1 MEDYCKVLIIDD
13 EFIMRQ
19 GMKHML
25 EWEKEGFQI
34 VGEATNG
41 QEGLDLI
48 EKLEPDIVLADIV
61 MPVLDGIEF
70 SQILKQK
77 YPGIQLI
84 ILSSYDKFEYVK
96 STLLNGASDYILKP
110 TLNPEILLK
119 TLQKAAR
126 NIPGLTLRKEK
137 ELSPRVMLERF
148 LMGYRDRLDEVLF
161 VNTFPH
167 SLYRVAGIDLR
178 ALQEG
183 QKPRI
188 VKFSDMAEEYF
199 ERQTEYEMLSV
210 LIEEEIL
217 CMVFN
222 FRVRDEE
229 RVLRDMQGFADK
241 MNSIFDRVFFVI
253 GDSFSGIQGIR
264 KSYQKEIRP
273 NLGMKFYYPGTAMLL
288 SSQVKITAEETR
300 FAFEDYSSALMR
312 RQYGRALEMF
322 REYTFLLCE
331 AKADVYRLKN
341 LTKNLFYNYLIEMEK
356 CQVDIGTMKRAYFSS
371 IDKAENVEKVRSGGP
386 YHEKHGGRRAET
398 YDDNGFR
405 QCALLSDA
413 RQLTSTYNTMI
424 RDINQYIEQIVSIE
438 KEKRTAEIHALQMQI
453 NPHYMYNTLA
463 SIKWLAWQQ
472 DTKKTTEVIDAF
484 ISLLRNTISNTDEFI
499 TVEQE
504 IRNLENYVKIN
515 QVRYGDHVKVE
526 YYIPVQCMELRLP
539 KLILQPFVE
548 NAFFHGFP
556 EGRTGCIQ
564 IFARLEERYLRFDIE
579 DNGVGMNAETLMSLK
594 QKEKIKGEHF
604 TGIGVNNVD
613 DRIKMIYGM
622 DYGIN
627 IVSNDQNTDTKI
639 KEKRGQDEK
648 RSIWSDEKRRKRLAL
663 FTGKQA
669 GAESPGDRLWGG
681 ACADDGAG
689 PGRQDAGC
697 GAWIRGRVGI

>member
-241 MNSIFDRVFFVI
+241 MNSIFDRVFFVM

-356 CQVDIGTMKRAYFSS
+356 YQVDIGTMKRAYFSS

-526 YYIPVQCMELRLP
+526 YYIPAQCMELRLP

-627 IVSNDQNTDTKI
+627 IVSKEESGTTVTIKI
-639 KEKRGQDEK
+639 P
-648 RSIWSDEKRRKRLAL
+648 IRK
-663 FTGKQA
+663 
-669 GAESPGDRLWGG
+669 
-681 ACADDGAG
+681 
-689 PGRQDAGC
+689 
-697 GAWIRGRVGI
+697 

>member
-1 MEDYCKVLIIDD
+1 M
-13 EFIMRQ
+13 
-19 GMKHML
+19 
-25 EWEKEGFQI
+25 
-34 VGEATNG
+34 
-41 QEGLDLI
+41 
-48 EKLEPDIVLADIV
+48 
-61 MPVLDGIEF
+61 
-70 SQILKQK
+70 
-77 YPGIQLI
+77 
-84 ILSSYDKFEYVK
+84 
-96 STLLNGASDYILKP
+96 
-110 TLNPEILLK
+110 
-119 TLQKAAR
+119 
-126 NIPGLTLRKEK
+126 
-137 ELSPRVMLERF
+137 
-148 LMGYRDRLDEVLF
+148 
-161 VNTFPH
+161 
-167 SLYRVAGIDLR
+167 
-178 ALQEG
+178 
-183 QKPRI
+183 
-188 VKFSDMAEEYF
+188 KFSDMAEEYF

-241 MNSIFDRVFFVI
+241 MNSIFDRVFFVM
-253 GDSFSGIQGIR
+253 GDSFSGIQEIR

-312 RQYGRALEMF
+312 RQYDRALEMF

-463 SIKWLAWQQ
+463 SIKWLAW
-472 DTKKTTEVIDAF
+472 
-484 ISLLRNTISNTDEFI
+484 
-499 TVEQE
+499 
-504 IRNLENYVKIN
+504 
-515 QVRYGDHVKVE
+515 
-526 YYIPVQCMELRLP
+526 
-539 KLILQPFVE
+539 
-548 NAFFHGFP
+548 
-556 EGRTGCIQ
+556 
-564 IFARLEERYLRFDIE
+564 
-579 DNGVGMNAETLMSLK
+579 
-594 QKEKIKGEHF
+594 
-604 TGIGVNNVD
+604 
-613 DRIKMIYGM
+613 
-622 DYGIN
+622 
-627 IVSNDQNTDTKI
+627 
-639 KEKRGQDEK
+639 
-648 RSIWSDEKRRKRLAL
+648 
-663 FTGKQA
+663 
-669 GAESPGDRLWGG
+669 
-681 ACADDGAG
+681 
-689 PGRQDAGC
+689 
-697 GAWIRGRVGI
+697 

>member
-386 YHEKHGGRRAET
+386 YHEKYGGRRAET

-627 IVSNDQNTDTKI
+627 IVSKEESGTTVTIKI
-639 KEKRGQDEK
+639 P
-648 RSIWSDEKRRKRLAL
+648 IRK
-663 FTGKQA
+663 
-669 GAESPGDRLWGG
+669 
-681 ACADDGAG
+681 
-689 PGRQDAGC
+689 
-697 GAWIRGRVGI
+697 

>member
-241 MNSIFDRVFFVI
+241 MNSIFDRVFFVM

-526 YYIPVQCMELRLP
+526 YYIPAQCMELRLP

-564 IFARLEERYLRFDIE
+564 IFARLEERYLRFDDIE
-579 DNGVGMNAETLMSLK
+579 DNGVGMNAETLMLLK

-627 IVSNDQNTDTKI
+627 IVSKEESGTTVTIKI
-639 KEKRGQDEK
+639 P
-648 RSIWSDEKRRKRLAL
+648 IRK
-663 FTGKQA
+663 
-669 GAESPGDRLWGG
+669 
-681 ACADDGAG
+681 
-689 PGRQDAGC
+689 
-697 GAWIRGRVGI
+697 

>member
-188 VKFSDMAEEYF
+188 VKLSDMAEEYF

-241 MNSIFDRVFFVI
+241 MNSIFDRVFFVM

-526 YYIPVQCMELRLP
+526 YYIPAQCMELRLP

-564 IFARLEERYLRFDIE
+564 IFARLEERYLRFDDIE
-579 DNGVGMNAETLMSLK
+579 DNGVGMNAETLMLLK

-627 IVSNDQNTDTKI
+627 IVSKEESGTTVTIKI
-639 KEKRGQDEK
+639 P
-648 RSIWSDEKRRKRLAL
+648 IRK
-663 FTGKQA
+663 
-669 GAESPGDRLWGG
+669 
-681 ACADDGAG
+681 
-689 PGRQDAGC
+689 
-697 GAWIRGRVGI
+697 

>member
-188 VKFSDMAEEYF
+188 MKFSDMAEEYF

-241 MNSIFDRVFFVI
+241 MNSIFDRVFFVM

-341 LTKNLFYNYLIEMEK
+341 LTKNLFYNYLIEMDK

-371 IDKAENVEKVRSGGP
+371 IDKAGNVEKVRSGGP

-526 YYIPVQCMELRLP
+526 YYIPAQCMELRLP

-627 IVSNDQNTDTKI
+627 IVSKEESGTTVTIKI
-639 KEKRGQDEK
+639 P
-648 RSIWSDEKRRKRLAL
+648 IRK
-663 FTGKQA
+663 
-669 GAESPGDRLWGG
+669 
-681 ACADDGAG
+681 
-689 PGRQDAGC
+689 
-697 GAWIRGRVGI
+697 

>member
-77 YPGIQLI
+77 YPEIQLI

-241 MNSIFDRVFFVI
+241 MNSIFDRVFFVM

-288 SSQVKITAEETR
+288 SSQVKITAEEIR

-484 ISLLRNTISNTDEFI
+484 ISLLRNTISNIDEFI

-526 YYIPVQCMELRLP
+526 YYIPAQCMELRLP

-627 IVSNDQNTDTKI
+627 IVSKEESGTTVTIKI
-639 KEKRGQDEK
+639 P
-648 RSIWSDEKRRKRLAL
+648 IRK
-663 FTGKQA
+663 
-669 GAESPGDRLWGG
+669 
-681 ACADDGAG
+681 
-689 PGRQDAGC
+689 
-697 GAWIRGRVGI
+697 

>member
-241 MNSIFDRVFFVI
+241 MNSIFDRVFFVM

-398 YDDNGFR
+398 YDDNGSR

-526 YYIPVQCMELRLP
+526 YYIPAQCMELRLP

-627 IVSNDQNTDTKI
+627 IVSKEESGTTVTIKI
-639 KEKRGQDEK
+639 P
-648 RSIWSDEKRRKRLAL
+648 IRK
-663 FTGKQA
+663 
-669 GAESPGDRLWGG
+669 
-681 ACADDGAG
+681 
-689 PGRQDAGC
+689 
-697 GAWIRGRVGI
+697 

>member
-188 VKFSDMAEEYF
+188 MKFSDMAEEYF

-341 LTKNLFYNYLIEMEK
+341 LTKNLFYNYLTEMEK

-526 YYIPVQCMELRLP
+526 YYIPAQCMELRLP

-564 IFARLEERYLRFDIE
+564 IFARLEERYLRFDDIE
-579 DNGVGMNAETLMSLK
+579 DNGVGMNAETLMLLK

-627 IVSNDQNTDTKI
+627 IVSKEESGTTVTIKI
-639 KEKRGQDEK
+639 P
-648 RSIWSDEKRRKRLAL
+648 IRK
-663 FTGKQA
+663 
-669 GAESPGDRLWGG
+669 
-681 ACADDGAG
+681 
-689 PGRQDAGC
+689 
-697 GAWIRGRVGI
+697 

>member
-1 MEDYCKVLIIDD
+1 M
-13 EFIMRQ
+13 
-19 GMKHML
+19 G
-25 EWEKEGFQI
+25 KEGFQI

-241 MNSIFDRVFFVI
+241 MNSIFDRVFFVM

-413 RQLTSTYNTMI
+413 EYAERYRTELVILLAILVTGAAGFVIFWLIRAQTKPIYELAHTMEKVREGNLEEYAEVKGTEEIRQFTSTYNTMI

-515 QVRYGDHVKVE
+515 QVRYGYHVKVE
-526 YYIPVQCMELRLP
+526 YYIPAQCMELRLP

-627 IVSNDQNTDTKI
+627 IVSKEESGTTVTIKI
-639 KEKRGQDEK
+639 P
-648 RSIWSDEKRRKRLAL
+648 IRK
-663 FTGKQA
+663 
-669 GAESPGDRLWGG
+669 
-681 ACADDGAG
+681 
-689 PGRQDAGC
+689 
-697 GAWIRGRVGI
+697 

>member
-273 NLGMKFYYPGTAMLL
+273 NLGMKFYYPGTAVLL

-371 IDKAENVEKVRSGGP
+371 IDKAENVESFLSLMRKMFGEMQKLLKERT
-386 YHEKHGGRRAET
+386 ET
-398 YDDNGFR
+398 E
-405 QCALLSDA
+405 DA
-413 RQLTSTYNTMI
+413 RIQKI
-424 RDINQYIEQIVSIE
+424 RQYIDE
-438 KEKRTAEIHALQMQI
+438 
-453 NPHYMYNTLA
+453 HYMENLEMSALA
-463 SIKWLAWQQ
+463 DQFGFSYHYLSSYFNRQAREGFSEYLNKIRVEKA
-472 DTKKTTEVIDAF
+472 EE
-484 ISLLRNTISNTDEFI
+484 LLRDTDWTIARISEAVGYSDQGYFSR
-499 TVEQE
+499 VFK
-504 IRNLENYVKIN
+504 R
-515 QVRYGDHVKVE
+515 H
-526 YYIPVQCMELRLP
+526 
-539 KLILQPFVE
+539 
-548 NAFFHGFP
+548 
-556 EGRTGCIQ
+556 TG
-564 IFARLEERYLRFDIE
+564 YTPS
-579 DNGVGMNAETLMSLK
+579 G
-594 QKEKIKGEHF
+594 
-604 TGIGVNNVD
+604 
-613 DRIKMIYGM
+613 Y
-622 DYGIN
+622 
-627 IVSNDQNTDTKI
+627 
-639 KEKRGQDEK
+639 
-648 RSIWSDEKRRKRLAL
+648 RRKQR
-663 FTGKQA
+663 
-669 GAESPGDRLWGG
+669 
-681 ACADDGAG
+681 
-689 PGRQDAGC
+689 
-697 GAWIRGRVGI
+697 

>member
-25 EWEKEGFQI
+25 EWEKEGFQT
-34 VGEATNG
+34 VGGLTNG

-148 LMGYRDRLDEVLF
+148 LMGYRGRLDEVLF

-241 MNSIFDRVFFVI
+241 MNSIFDRVFFVM
-253 GDSFSGIQGIR
+253 GVSFSGIQGIR

-515 QVRYGDHVKVE
+515 QVQYGDHVKVE
-526 YYIPVQCMELRLP
+526 YYIPAQCMELKLP

-564 IFARLEERYLRFDIE
+564 IFARLEERYLRFDDIE
-579 DNGVGMNAETLMSLK
+579 DNGVGMNAETLMLLK

-627 IVSNDQNTDTKI
+627 IVSKEESGTTVTIKI
-639 KEKRGQDEK
+639 P
-648 RSIWSDEKRRKRLAL
+648 IRK
-663 FTGKQA
+663 
-669 GAESPGDRLWGG
+669 
-681 ACADDGAG
+681 
-689 PGRQDAGC
+689 
-697 GAWIRGRVGI
+697 

>member
-77 YPGIQLI
+77 YPEIQLI

-526 YYIPVQCMELRLP
+526 YYIPAQCMELRLP

-564 IFARLEERYLRFDIE
+564 IFARLEERYLRFDDIE
-579 DNGVGMNAETLMSLK
+579 DNGVGMNAETLMLLK

-627 IVSNDQNTDTKI
+627 IVSKEESGTTVTIKI
-639 KEKRGQDEK
+639 P
-648 RSIWSDEKRRKRLAL
+648 IRK
-663 FTGKQA
+663 
-669 GAESPGDRLWGG
+669 
-681 ACADDGAG
+681 
-689 PGRQDAGC
+689 
-697 GAWIRGRVGI
+697 

>member
-241 MNSIFDRVFFVI
+241 MNSIFDRVFFVM

-356 CQVDIGTMKRAYFSS
+356 CKVDIGTMKRAYFSS

-526 YYIPVQCMELRLP
+526 YYIPAQCMELRLP
-539 KLILQPFVE
+539 KLILQPFFVE

-627 IVSNDQNTDTKI
+627 IVSKEESGTTVTIKI
-639 KEKRGQDEK
+639 P
-648 RSIWSDEKRRKRLAL
+648 IRK
-663 FTGKQA
+663 
-669 GAESPGDRLWGG
+669 
-681 ACADDGAG
+681 
-689 PGRQDAGC
+689 
-697 GAWIRGRVGI
+697 

>member
-1 MEDYCKVLIIDD
+1 M
-13 EFIMRQ
+13 
-19 GMKHML
+19 G
-25 EWEKEGFQI
+25 KEGFQI

-241 MNSIFDRVFFVI
+241 MNSIFDRVFFVM

-526 YYIPVQCMELRLP
+526 YYIPAQCMELRLP

-564 IFARLEERYLRFDIE
+564 IFARLEERYLRFDDIE
-579 DNGVGMNAETLMSLK
+579 DNGVGMNAETLMLLK

-627 IVSNDQNTDTKI
+627 IVSKEESGTTVTIKI
-639 KEKRGQDEK
+639 P
-648 RSIWSDEKRRKRLAL
+648 IRK
-663 FTGKQA
+663 
-669 GAESPGDRLWGG
+669 
-681 ACADDGAG
+681 
-689 PGRQDAGC
+689 
-697 GAWIRGRVGI
+697 